1 MDNPFAYGFE
11 FDPRPDGTAKGPGFA
26 TQTLPDNSVM
36 TEYSAGGAN
45 GIPLYPLMYQGINPW
60 EMQTLANDA
69 QYGYDPLFE
78 DVAQAA
84 YLQAIVRAGQG
95 LSPFWTMN
103 DPITGLNYTP
113 RNR

>member
-1 MDNPFAYGFE
+1 MDTPFAYGFE
-11 FDPRPDGTAKGPGFA
+11 FDQRLDGTPKGPGFA
-26 TQTLPDNSVM
+26 TQTLPDGSVM
-36 TEYSAGGAN
+36 TEYSAGGN
-45 GIPLYPLMYQGINPW
+45 GDMLYPLVYQGIMPW

-69 QYGYDPLFE
+69 QYGYDPLFD

-95 LSPFWTMN
+95 LSPFWQMGE
-103 DPITGLNYTP
+103 PMTGLNYTP